1 MLAGVPKKMR
11 DSLLVLVAFNVLLCM
26 PGRIY
31 PQVAGGTI
39 SGTVTDASGAVIPNT
54 QISIKNVATGL
65 TRAVTADTAG
75 FYTAPNL
82 LPGSYEVTATAPGFA
97 TEVHTGIT
105 LTVGAQQVLNMT
117 VRVGTV
123 TEAVEVTAAAP
134 AVELASSTIGGMVTS
149 NTIVELPLNGRS
161 WTDLAAL
168 QPGVGALT

>member
-75 FYTAPNL
+75 FYTGPNL
-82 LPGSYEVTATAPGFA
+82 L
-97 TEVHTGIT
+97 
-105 LTVGAQQVLNMT
+105 
-117 VRVGTV
+117 R
-123 TEAVEVTAAAP
+123 EAMRLRPRPRDYGESERQLV
-134 AVELASSTIGGMVTS
+134 
-149 NTIVELPLNGRS
+149 
-161 WTDLAAL
+161 
-168 QPGVGALT
+168 